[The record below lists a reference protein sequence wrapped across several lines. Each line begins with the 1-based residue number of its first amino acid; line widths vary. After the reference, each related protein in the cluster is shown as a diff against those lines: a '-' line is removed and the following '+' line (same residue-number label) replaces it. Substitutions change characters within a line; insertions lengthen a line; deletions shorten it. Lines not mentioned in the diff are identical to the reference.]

1 MSVKNIFLWIW
12 VVLMTVVSATCKPQK
27 KESYLKKTSTT
38 DHAHLSEY
46 KADNYIWH
54 GIKLPPK
61 GNEKG
66 LKVEIIPGVFMLV
79 DNCNRYGLQGSF
91 EKRIDAE
98 TNAMYY
104 FFKSEGNVFHT
115 DMGCPTDSMRTEFV
129 GGMPILVDYSSPDS
143 IMLYLPR
150 SIGFKINIW
159 KVSETVS
166 LPLKQDEKL
175 LADFP
180 LPYLTENYDGYVI
193 SMSEKIS
200 GDKIELIPG
209 IQMMVDCN
217 EYWLTSNGFGVGG
230 SINFPYPY
238 YTFDSNRTTASTH
251 KQCPDGKTS
260 RAFVHPLSP
269 YTLPLEK
276 KEPVVVFIPKGFE
289 LKYRVW
295 KAGK

>member
-1 MSVKNIFLWIW
+1 MSIPIYQMYEQKNKPNVSDTNQSFVE
-12 VVLMTVVSATCKPQK
+12 VVFD
-27 KESYLKKTSTT
+27 KEIKDENGNYLQRK
-38 DHAHLSEY
+38 
-46 KADNYIWH
+46 IVF
-54 GIKLPPK
+54 PPK
-61 GNEKG
+61 SNEKE
-66 LKVEIIPGVFMLV
+66 LKVEITPGVFMLV

-91 EKRIDAE
+91 EKKIDAK
-98 TNAMYY
+98 TNATYY
-104 FFKSEGNVFHT
+104 FFKSEGRVFHT

-129 GGMPILVDYSSPDS
+129 EGMPILVDYSSADS
-143 IMLYLPR
+143 IMLYLPE

-166 LPLKQDEKL
+166 LPLKQEEKL

-193 SMSEKIS
+193 PMTEEIS
-200 GDKIELIPG
+200 GDKIELISG
-209 IQMMVDCN
+209 ILMMVDCN
-217 EYWLTSNGFGVGG
+217 EYWLTSSGFGVG
-230 SINFPYPY
+230 SSSNFPYSY
-238 YTFDSNRTTASTH
+238 YTFDSDRATASIQ
-251 KQCPDGKTS
+251 KQCSDGKTS

-289 LKYRVW
+289 LRYRVW